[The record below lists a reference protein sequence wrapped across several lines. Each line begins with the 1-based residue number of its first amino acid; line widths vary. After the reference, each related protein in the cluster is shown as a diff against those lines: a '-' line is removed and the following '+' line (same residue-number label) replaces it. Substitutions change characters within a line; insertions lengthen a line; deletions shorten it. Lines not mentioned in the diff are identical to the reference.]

1 MDSVYEGICKGDYGR
16 NRYICTQTHQDCLI
30 FGSSRSIH
38 HLDPVL
44 LADSLGMTCY
54 NCGDDGMGIVAMY
67 GRYQLIRER
76 YIPKVIIYDVVSSF
90 DLLQDDKTK
99 YIGGLRFYA
108 ENPKI
113 CQLINEVD
121 PTEQFKMLART
132 YKYNGRFIDMGIQY
146 LSKDPLLSAD
156 YTYAPLKGTM
166 TYEVEYPAYNSASR
180 VDSLKLS
187 LLNTLIKSCQEDG
200 TLLVFTISPWYAA
213 THDLEYKPLKQLCES
228 YGVPLLNHL
237 QDTSFIWKKQCF
249 KDSSHLNEEGAE
261 SFSKIVSAEIKSIY
275 CEKEK

>member
-132 YKYNGRFIDMGIQY
+132 YKQ
-146 LSKDPLLSAD
+146 
-156 YTYAPLKGTM
+156 
-166 TYEVEYPAYNSASR
+166 
-180 VDSLKLS
+180 
-187 LLNTLIKSCQEDG
+187 
-200 TLLVFTISPWYAA
+200 
-213 THDLEYKPLKQLCES
+213 
-228 YGVPLLNHL
+228 
-237 QDTSFIWKKQCF
+237 
-249 KDSSHLNEEGAE
+249 
-261 SFSKIVSAEIKSIY
+261 
-275 CEKEK
+275 